1 MNDPSPPSADTVL
14 PPDVPVAAAP
24 HDIVIAFDGFDGPI
38 DLLLSLAREQKVD
51 LSKLSILAL
60 AEQYLDY
67 INSARAMRLEIA
79 ADYLVMAAWLA
90 YLKSRLLLPELQ
102 EDETNPA
109 DMAEALKFQL
119 LRLEAMQKASREI
132 LALPQLGADFF
143 ARGLPEKREVE
154 ENPVYY
160 LPLYDLLSALGAPQR
175 RRKPDHYDIAPTR
188 LYSMEESLTR
198 LRRMLGGLPQW
209 GSLQMFLPN
218 MLGHDPLESRSAI
231 ASTFVAVLELVK
243 EGELEVRQGQTFS
256 TLYVKNR
263 QNNDDNATEKTT

>member
-1 MNDPSPPSADTVL
+1 MNDLLPPSAD
-14 PPDVPVAAAP
+14 AALP
-24 HDIVIAFDGFDGPI
+24 HDIVVAFEGFDGPI

-102 EDETNPA
+102 EDEANPA

-119 LRLEAMQKASREI
+119 LRLEAMQKASRE
-132 LALPQLGADFF
+132 LLSLPQLGSDFF
-143 ARGLPEKREVE
+143 VRGLPEKREVE

-231 ASTFVAVLELVK
+231 ASTFAAVLELVK